1 QGCGHRPGTGVG
13 RAARSSPDPGQ
24 RSRPRLGRDGDDRRH
39 APEPALRRGA
49 PLPGSAPEMGHGV
62 RFRGRGR
69 LPGLGRVRLHD
80 RRRVDPGWRLFGFLT
95 VEIGPGWGKDG
106 SKDGGE
112 VSILKTLEATAADLK
127 SQMGPVAD
135 RMKDTA
141 DDLMEKIGT
150 ESRHFG
156 EMMGERLAA
165 QLEQVPD
172 EALKRVHLVTAR
184 KSRRKM
190 VLGLLLGLV
199 IGAIIMAA
207 IDR

>member
-1 QGCGHRPGTGVG
+1 
-13 RAARSSPDPGQ
+13 
-24 RSRPRLGRDGDDRRH
+24 
-39 APEPALRRGA
+39 
-49 PLPGSAPEMGHGV
+49 
-62 RFRGRGR
+62 
-69 LPGLGRVRLHD
+69 
-80 RRRVDPGWRLFGFLT
+80 
-95 VEIGPGWGKDG
+95 
-106 SKDGGE
+106 

-156 EMMGERLAA
+156 GDDGQRLAA

-184 KSRRKM
+184 KSRRRM
-190 VLGLLLGLV
+190 ILGLLLGLV

-207 IDR
+207 IDRRRKNSGRLQTGGWDQEPTASGELPK